1 MEERAAGRHAGL
13 VMMSPPQSPP
23 AVRWTY
29 AVLAW
34 LLVAALLVQ
43 FLLAGV
49 GVFAGG
55 GYGAHGANAAVI
67 ALLMLLALAGS
78 AAARRSWQTIAL
90 HGLLLVLL
98 VVQGFLVTFPGAIA
112 ALHPLNGAVILT
124 LALALAYRAWQA
136 ARQRDQLRE
145 V

>member
-1 MEERAAGRHAGL
+1 VEEEPDAPHAGL

-34 LLVAALLVQ
+34 LLVAALLAQ
-43 FLLAGV
+43 FLFAGI

-55 GYGAHGANAAVI
+55 GYGAHGANALVI
-67 ALLMLLALAGS
+67 AILMVLALAGS
-78 AAARRSWQTIAL
+78 AVARRPWQTTAL

-98 VVQGFLVTFPGAIA
+98 VVQGFLVTFPGPIA
-112 ALHPLNGAVILT
+112 ALHPLNGALILT
-124 LALALAYRAWQA
+124 LALPLAYRAWQA
-136 ARQRDQLRE
+136 ARQRPRRSE